1 MWVRMNLELV
11 ECTDRA
17 GVENEDLYLKKP
29 DVRQPFELQSAAVQY
44 TSQLRLLQSPATE
57 LDFPIVNDQRSELR
71 QAARLLKVAQ
81 AANSLTLIVVR
92 PGLSSHTLA
101 ALMTA
106 FDHSFRR
113 LRGDMTLG
121 SGRPCSLASFD
132 SPVLS

>member
-1 MWVRMNLELV
+1 MYLELV

-81 AANSLTLIVVR
+81 AANLNAYCCQAR
-92 PGLSSHTLA
+92 PFQPHIGCLDDC
-101 ALMTA
+101 
-106 FDHSFRR
+106 F
-113 LRGDMTLG
+113 
-121 SGRPCSLASFD
+121 
-132 SPVLS
+132 